1 MKKIVYRLKFR
12 FEESNDKSDTR
23 NDRLNSILSSME
35 DIDTE
40 NPIKPPQKGSII
52 EVDGEVYEVTSQ
64 TYSFLTEGDMVFYTT
79 IVGLVNVSAREARQ
93 KSENDLMFQRMKDML
108 LDDRKGKDTS
118 GFYLD

>member
-79 IVGLVNVSAREARQ
+79 IVGLVNVNAREARQ

>member
-23 NDRLNSILSSME
+23 NDRLNSILSSMG

-40 NPIKPPQKGSII
+40 NPINPPQKGSII
-52 EVDGEVYEVTSQ
+52 EVDGEAYEVTSQ
-64 TYSFLTEGDMVFYTT
+64 VYSFLTEGDMVFYTT
-79 IVGLVNVSAREARQ
+79 IVGLVNVDAREKR
-93 KSENDLMFQRMKDML
+93 KVSENDLILQRMRDMF
-108 LDDRKGKDTS
+108 DNRKGKDTS

>member
-40 NPIKPPQKGSII
+40 NPIKPPQKGSLI
-52 EVDGEVYEVTSQ
+52 EVDGEAYEVTSQ
-64 TYSFLTEGDMVFYTT
+64 SYSFLKEGDMVFYTT

-93 KSENDLMFQRMKDML
+93 KSENDLVFQRMRDM